1 MKSLS
6 YWSKRLAALAALAL
20 LSLHFNPLFAQEN
33 PEKMDW
39 FQQAKLGIFIHWGIY
54 SVNGIDESWS
64 FFNDY
69 IRYEDYM
76 KQTAGFTAANYDPQ
90 KWAKLIKESGAKYAV
105 LTAKHHDGVAL
116 WDTQASD
123 LSVVKK
129 TPAGKDL
136 VGPFMQALED
146 QGLKKG
152 IYFSVLDWSHP
163 DYDRKTREAF
173 RYKNDPQRF
182 KKFTDFNFA
191 QLTELSTQFKPD
203 LYWFDGDWEHKPE
216 EWRSAELKKKLLGY
230 NPNLII
236 NSRLG
241 PGFGDYATP
250 EQGVPVSRPK
260 ESYWELC
267 MTMNNSWGYQGNDHQ
282 YKSPSE
288 LLRIF
293 VDCLHMG
300 GNLLLDFGPK
310 PDGSIPVEAEN
321 ILKEFGRWTSKHE
334 SAIYNTQ
341 AGIPDGHVYA
351 PTALSPDK
359 TILYIYLDYKVNESL
374 AIKGLKNKI
383 QRVWVVGNGTKLQSR
398 EVGKMYWSAVPGM
411 KYIDIPEHV
420 YDKDITVLAV
430 LLDGPVDLYR
440 EHGQVIESN

>member
-1 MKSLS
+1 MQFPIPSKHFLS
-6 YWSKRLAALAALAL
+6 TIAAFAL
-20 LSLHFNPLFAQEN
+20 LASTASPAFSQEN
-33 PEKMDW
+33 QKKMDW
-39 FQQAKLGIFIHWGIY
+39 FQNAKLGIFIHWGIY

-69 IRYEDYM
+69 IGYGDYM
-76 KQTAGFTAANYDPQ
+76 KQKEGFTASSYDPE
-90 KWAKLIKESGAKYAV
+90 KWAQVIKDSGARYAV

-116 WDTQASD
+116 WDTQASE
-123 LSVVKK
+123 LNVVKQ
-129 TPAGKDL
+129 TPAARDL
-136 VGPFMQALED
+136 VGPFMQALEK

-163 DYDRKTREAF
+163 DYDRKTRETF
-173 RYKNDPQRF
+173 RYQNDPARF
-182 KKFTDFNFA
+182 RKFTDFNFQ
-191 QLTELSTQFKPD
+191 QLTELSTRYSPD
-203 LYWFDGDWEHKPE
+203 LYWFDGDWEHSPE

-250 EQGVPVSRPK
+250 EQGVPVSRPA
-260 ESYWELC
+260 EPYWELC

-282 YKSPSE
+282 YKTPGE

-293 VDCLHMG
+293 VDCLHLG

-310 PDGSIPVEAEN
+310 PDGTIPAEAEN
-321 ILKEFGRWTSKHE
+321 ILREFGRWTSKHE
-334 SAIYNTQ
+334 SAIYTTQ
-341 AGIPDGHVYA
+341 AGIPDGHIFA
-351 PTALSPDK
+351 PTTLSPDK

-383 QRVWVVGNGTKLQSR
+383 QRVWVVGNGTKLQAR

-411 KYIDIPEHV
+411 KYIDIPDDV

>member
-1 MKSLS
+1 MKNITKPL
-6 YWSKRLAALAALAL
+6 LL
-20 LSLHFNPLFAQEN
+20 LSVFVASFQLTFSQTN
-33 PEKMDW
+33 PEKMEW
-39 FQQAKLGIFIHWGIY
+39 FGKAKLGIFVHWGIY

-69 IRYEDYM
+69 ISHEDYM
-76 KQTAGFTAANYDPQ
+76 KQLSGFSASNYKPEE
-90 KWAKLIKESGAKYAV
+90 WAKLIKMSGAKYAI

-116 WDTQASD
+116 WDTQASE

-129 TPAGKDL
+129 TQAGRDL
-136 VGPFMQALED
+136 VGPFMNALEKE
-146 QGLKKG
+146 GLKKG

-163 DYDRKTREAF
+163 DYDRNTRETF
-173 RYKNDPQRF
+173 RYKNDLQRF
-182 KKFTDFNFA
+182 KKFTDFNFS
-191 QLTELSTQFKPD
+191 QLEELSTQFNPD
-203 LYWFDGDWEHKPE
+203 LYWFDGDWEHSPE
-216 EWRSAELKKKLLGY
+216 EWRSAELKQKLLAH

-250 EQGVPVSRPK
+250 EQGVPVSKPA
-260 ESYWELC
+260 SDYWELC
-267 MTMNNSWGYQGNDHQ
+267 LTMNNSWGYQANDHA

-310 PDGSIPVEAEN
+310 ADGSIPEEAKN
-321 ILKEFGRWTSKHE
+321 ILNAFGRWTSKHKT
-334 SAIYNTQ
+334 AIYETQ

-351 PTALSPDK
+351 PTTLSPDK

-420 YDKDITVLAV
+420 YDQDITVLAV
-430 LLDGPVDLYR
+430 LLDGPIDLYR
-440 EHGQVIESN
+440 EEGQVIESN

>member
-1 MKSLS
+1 MKPSI
-6 YWSKRLAALAALAL
+6 YSKFCFSTIVGFAL
-20 LSLHFNPLFAQEN
+20 LIANHSPAFSQESQN
-33 PEKMDW
+33 KMDW
-39 FQQAKLGIFIHWGIY
+39 FQKAKLGIFIHWGIY

-69 IRYEDYM
+69 IEYDDYM
-76 KQTAGFTAANYDPQ
+76 AQKEGFTASKYDPAR
-90 KWAKLIKESGAKYAV
+90 WAELIKGSGAKYAV
-105 LTAKHHDGVAL
+105 LTTKHHDGVAL
-116 WDTQASD
+116 WDTHVSELNVAKQ
-123 LSVVKK
+123 
-129 TPAGKDL
+129 TPAARDL
-136 VGPFMQALED
+136 VGPLMHALEK

-163 DYDRKTREAF
+163 DYDRKTRETF
-173 RYKNDPQRF
+173 RYKNDPARF
-182 KKFTDFNFA
+182 RKFTDFNFQ
-191 QLTELSTQFKPD
+191 QLTELSTRYNPD
-203 LYWFDGDWEHKPE
+203 LYWFDGDWEHSPE

-250 EQGVPVSRPK
+250 EQGVPVSRPA
-260 ESYWELC
+260 EPYWELC

-282 YKSPSE
+282 YKTPSE

-310 PDGSIPVEAEN
+310 PDGTIPAEAEN

-334 SAIYNTQ
+334 SAIYHTQ
-341 AGIPDGHVYA
+341 AGIPDGHIYA
-351 PTALSPDK
+351 PTTLSPDK

-383 QRVWVVGNGTKLQSR
+383 QRVWVVGNGTKLQAR

-411 KYIDIPEHV
+411 KYIDIPDHV

>member
-1 MKSLS
+1 VNLSFPTKSL
-6 YWSKRLAALAALAL
+6 LVAIALS
-20 LSLHFNPLFAQEN
+20 SLTFCQFNQVFSQEN
-33 PEKMDW
+33 PEKMEW
-39 FQQAKLGIFIHWGIY
+39 FKDAKLGIFIHWGIY

-69 IRYEDYM
+69 ISYDDYM
-76 KQTAGFTAANYDPQ
+76 KQLSGFTASNYDPE
-90 KWAKLIKESGAKYAV
+90 KWAKLIKSSGAKYAV

-116 WDTQASD
+116 WDTKASD

-136 VGPFMQALED
+136 VGPFMKALENE
-146 QGLKKG
+146 GLKKG

-163 DYDRKTREAF
+163 DYDRNTRETF
-173 RYKNDPQRF
+173 RYKNDPVRF
-182 KKFTDFNFA
+182 QKFVDFNFE
-191 QLTELSTQFKPD
+191 QLGELSSSYNPD

-216 EWRSAELKKKLLGY
+216 EWKSAELKKKLQSY
-230 NPNLII
+230 NPDLII

-241 PGFGDYATP
+241 PGYGDYDTP
-250 EQGVPVSRPK
+250 EQGVPVTRPNSK
-260 ESYWELC
+260 FWELC
-267 MTMNNSWGYQGNDHQ
+267 MTMNNSWGYQGNDNQ
-282 YKSPSE
+282 YKTPSE

-310 PDGSIPVEAEN
+310 PDGSVPEEAEN
-321 ILKEFGRWTSKHE
+321 ILNEFGRWTTKHA
-334 SAIYNTQ
+334 SAIYDTQ
-341 AGIPDGHVYA
+341 AGIPDGHIYA
-351 PTALSPDK
+351 PTTLSADK

-383 QRVWVVGNGTKLQSR
+383 QRVWVVGNGTKLQTR

-411 KYIDIPEHV
+411 KYIDIPDNV

-440 EHGQVIESN
+440 EKGQVIESN